1 MRQHRIRH
9 LLINAL
15 QRPVDIALPL
25 AFLINNLFTH
35 GCWVNQPCGSVKVN
49 SSWLALMSSLARDRH
64 DDGWQ
69 K

>member
-15 QRPVDIALPL
+15 PAASDIALPL
-25 AFLINNLFTH
+25 AFLSNNLFTQRML
-35 GCWVNQPCGSVKVN
+35 GSQPCGSVKVN
-49 SSWLALMSSLARDRH
+49 SSWLACNVILARDRH
-64 DDGWQ
+64 GDGWQ